1 MNINKF
7 ALKVTK
13 KECGKKQV
21 DIAQIKEVL
30 SVVNK
35 LTGGVLYA
43 VIKVLPVLMLM
54 ALPVSAQDQ
63 ITATLLD
70 HVMTVT
76 QFHGTDTRIALVDS
90 VVQLGSVKGKSIFD
104 LQAGFSGDTNPDAGD
119 PSGINYIAGGFLK
132 VSSLLNTDSI
142 YPEHWKFLR
151 AIEHGPVAM
160 YDFRTKE
167 IEAYYQAGL
176 AFGLAPK

>member
-1 MNINKF
+1 MN
-7 ALKVTK
+7 
-13 KECGKKQV
+13 
-21 DIAQIKEVL
+21 
-30 SVVNK
+30 
-35 LTGGVLYA
+35 
-43 VIKVLPVLMLM
+43 KVLIGLVVMLGLS
-54 ALPVSAQDQ
+54 ASVGAQDQ

-90 VVQLGSVKGKSIFD
+90 VIQLGSVKGKSIFD
-104 LQAGFSGDTNPDAGD
+104 LQAGFSGDTNPEAGD
-119 PSGINYIAGGFLK
+119 PTGINYIAGGFLK

-151 AIEHGPVAM
+151 SIEHGPVAM

-167 IEAYYQAGL
+167 IEAYYQVGL
-176 AFGLAPK
+176 AFQLQPVQSAQ